1 MHTPPNHTPAAKSH
15 KTPTPGHLIRLQR
28 PVSAL
33 GTLAPV
39 VAGFR
44 KGTKFGE
51 DAHEQLFAALH
62 IQLAI
67 DAPHVG
73 VDGVWRE
80 PEPRGGVL
88 LGIAVEHGAHDA
100 AFARREA
107 EAVGERAPLARNE
120 HGLAGSR
127 CKSPSH
133 DVPICCALRSHR
145 QTGPSSGSTTVPMCT
160 KPHFVRT
167 RVDAFASGRVCARMR
182 FTRGSP
188 VAKWISARAAS
199 VAYPRPSREGTT
211 P

>member
-33 GTLAPV
+33 GTLAL
-39 VAGFR
+39 VAAAFR
-44 KGTKFGE
+44 EGTKFGE

-73 VDGVWRE
+73 VHGVRRE
-80 PEPRGGVL
+80 AEPRGRVL
-88 LGIAVEHGAHDA
+88 LGIAVEHGAHDP

-120 HGLAGSR
+120 HALAGS
-127 CKSPSH
+127 CCHSLSH

-145 QTGPSSGSTTVPMCT
+145 QTGPSSGSTTGPMCT

-167 RVDAFASGRVCARMR
+167 RVDAFGCGSVWARIVR
-182 FTRGSP
+182 TRGSLH
-188 VAKWISARAAS
+188 AK
-199 VAYPRPSREGTT
+199 
-211 P
+211 